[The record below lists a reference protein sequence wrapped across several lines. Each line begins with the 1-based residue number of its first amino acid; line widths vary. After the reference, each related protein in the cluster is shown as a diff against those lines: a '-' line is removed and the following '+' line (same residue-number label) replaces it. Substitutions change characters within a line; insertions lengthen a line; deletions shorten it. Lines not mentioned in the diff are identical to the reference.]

1 MCASGCMW
9 GRVWQ
14 STLVRVLVHPLFLLE
29 VMPVTQIPLLNCW
42 GFCFSPVLSS
52 STLLIIFLCADI
64 GGSRLSGVPASEERS
79 LRSSHC
85 LPSRLAAV
93 QGGLGTCALTRL
105 ARVVVF
111 VVLTYDQFLLFTE
124 NKLSKNYEY
133 SALECSPLLK
143 TQCSISKCKSL
154 LAQSEKFSQNS
165 ENKRINPCMIF
176 CKWFWMMRKH
186 LLISSCK
193 KFCASPPIDEV

>member
-64 GGSRLSGVPASEERS
+64 WGSRLSGVPASEERS
-79 LRSSHC
+79 LRFQP
-85 LPSRLAAV
+85 LFTKQAAAV

-105 ARVVVF
+105 VLHTFARVVF
-111 VVLTYDQFLLFTE
+111 VVLTYDQFLLFIE

-154 LAQSEKFSQNS
+154 LA
-165 ENKRINPCMIF
+165 
-176 CKWFWMMRKH
+176 
-186 LLISSCK
+186 
-193 KFCASPPIDEV
+193 